1 MLPAAFAVKA
11 AALSEGVYFPGLAR
25 DENFLVA
32 KIECAAE
39 ATAPPALL
47 AAFFI

>member
-32 KIECAAE
+32 KIEWPP
-39 ATAPPALL
+39 TAPPALL
-47 AAFFI
+47 AAFFM